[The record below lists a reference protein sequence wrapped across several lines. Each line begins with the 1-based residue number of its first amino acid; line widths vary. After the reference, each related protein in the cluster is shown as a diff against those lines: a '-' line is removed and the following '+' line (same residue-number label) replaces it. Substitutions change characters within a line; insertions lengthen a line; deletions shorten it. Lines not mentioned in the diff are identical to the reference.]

1 MPHRPA
7 YPTATR
13 ADVHLVGSGPIQR
26 FEMWGRHRSLTES
39 VYLSSIVLTEY
50 GYAEEMEQ
58 LLQGTRWHRLFTM
71 RAESSLPLTIEF
83 LCSLELEPSTGSR
96 SMNFQSID
104 SRTTLT
110 FTLLGRGFQLTVA
123 DLATHLGLYSWEETS
138 APEFGTAPYLLPTDI
153 DPADFWAEHS
163 SDPDRFEGMGRASQ
177 SMGNRM
183 HIVCG
188 FVVTI
193 LFRSLEGSAPI
204 PRAQMMMRD
213 LDAGMLRNAHIR
225 RRLGAGS
232 TESNAASSSAP
243 STSGASSQVSSRR
256 ATRRRPTPQATP
268 ATTQADPTP
277 EWARRILEQQD
288 TILQRM
294 SEIGQQQASQAENF
308 AQLRRT
314 FTSFYSDVHI
324 GLTPR
329 SPEGNDPSTS
339 VTTTVGPLM
348 KATKLWT
355 ISAQTFT
362 KRSDNAV
369 PATAAPRRTATAP
382 SPAEAQARANLASIA
397 DSLNCLHFKVDG
409 MDGYLERLDEAVQ
422 RQGYAMNA
430 YFQRVN
436 YVPPPYHGTF
446 FGQVYGD
453 EDEDD
458 ASYAPSSSLDEDEF
472 DDTID
477 GDEMDVDDDEEETE
491 DED

>member
-1 MPHRPA
+1 
-7 YPTATR
+7 
-13 ADVHLVGSGPIQR
+13 
-26 FEMWGRHRSLTES
+26 MWGRHRSLTES
-39 VYLSSIVLTEY
+39 VYLSSAVLADY

-58 LLQGTRWHRLFTM
+58 LLQGTRWHCLFTM

-104 SRTTLT
+104 SHTTLT

-123 DLATHLGLYSWEETS
+123 DLATHLGLYNWEETS
-138 APEFGTAPYLLPTDI
+138 ASEFDAAPYLLPADI

-163 SDPDRFEGMGRASQ
+163 SDPDNFEGMGLARFWIQPTWRILSFVLSTSFFGKPLNMYRVYPDDMIVFWSLHTRREANVADFVARFLYSQ
-177 SMGNRM
+177 SMGNRT

-193 LFRSLEGSAPI
+193 LFRSLEGLAPI
-204 PRAQMMMRD
+204 PRAQMMMQD

-256 ATRRRPTPQATP
+256 ATRHRPTPQATP

-288 TILQRM
+288 TIMQRM
-294 SEIGQQQASQAENF
+294 SEIGQQQASQAESF

-314 FTSFYSDVHI
+314 FTGFYSDVHI

-329 SPEGNDPSTS
+329 SPEGDDPS
-339 VTTTVGPLM
+339 
-348 KATKLWT
+348 
-355 ISAQTFT
+355 
-362 KRSDNAV
+362 
-369 PATAAPRRTATAP
+369 
-382 SPAEAQARANLASIA
+382 AS
-397 DSLNCLHFKVDG
+397 
-409 MDGYLERLDEAVQ
+409 
-422 RQGYAMNA
+422 
-430 YFQRVN
+430 
-436 YVPPPYHGTF
+436 VPPP
-446 FGQVYGD
+446 
-453 EDEDD
+453 
-458 ASYAPSSSLDEDEF
+458 S
-472 DDTID
+472 
-477 GDEMDVDDDEEETE
+477 
-491 DED
+491 